1 MTLSNNAS
9 LKQVID
15 EFNNINTNLQTKKN
29 NIASAITSKG
39 VSASGTESFDSL
51 KNKINSITL
60 GKKWASGKIDAFS
73 FNSSSYSVTVTTSLS
88 FTPSMVIVSFPEV
101 YTTYSTSTKYKANIV
116 SSFNMGSGNKVII
129 PTYIRL
135 HAYFDSISSSSF
147 KFTVSNNTDYTV
159 YFKGEITWYAYE

>member
-1 MTLSNNAS
+1 MTLSNNTS

-60 GKKWASGKIDAFS
+60 GKKWASGKIDPFS
-73 FNSSSYSVTVTTSLS
+73 FNSSSYSVTVATSLS

-101 YTTYSTSTKYKANIV
+101 CTTYSTSTKYKINIV
-116 SSFNMGSGNKVII
+116 SNFNMGSSNKVII
-129 PTYIRL
+129 PTYIQL